1 MQLHQSLGFVG
12 TPTPGTSQVTQVVT
26 QQAGT
31 ATVTLS
37 DMGYN
42 GPLQVEVKTDPSPA
56 VGVNVGAV
64 DQMVTFPEGQSQATL
79 SVPILAGA
87 PNPGEVDVTLTA
99 TPVNPPTPITNT
111 GPLVLRIL
119 ASDASIPPT
128 ITTEQGTHQGIV
140 LTFSKP
146 MDPAG
151 ASNVNNYAVRSSR
164 ITGGPWGPFGLPIF
178 GYHFYHSSESVP
190 LRAAV
195 YDPAT
200 NSVTLIPKGRLTY
213 TDPGHRDPGVRV
225 EEVVTARTPVGRPP
239 RSHRRGRQPD
249 QWGLDPRKILGWRR
263 VRESAVDIVIHIPD
277 LIGAAPAVLAGS
289 WHSAGDRRTSIPSA
303 EYIPAAPWQSTRGR
317 PRGRIGAGRICGNSQ
332 FLSGTE
338 TRIFYLLI
346 RYLSVIVPLSP
357 DESGSCYLIE
367 EAHSRNSG
375 RQDLN
380 PRASSKQGRP
390 ARRNHK
396 PHGVFHSASKS
407 LPRG

>member
-1 MQLHQSLGFVG
+1 MMSRPPRAVRVDALELEGRLLLAALPVPSVVAATQKAVPVQSHQSLGFVG

-56 VGVNVGAV
+56 VGVNVAAV
-64 DQMVTFPEGQSQATL
+64 DQMVTFPKGQSQATL

-99 TPVNPPTPITNT
+99 TPVNPPTPITIT

-128 ITTEQGTHQGIV
+128 ITTDQGTHRSIV

-164 ITGGPWGPFGLPIF
+164 ITGGPSGPFGLPVL

-200 NSVTLIPKGRLTY
+200 NSVTLILKGRLTY
-213 TDPGHRDPGVRV
+213 TSLVTVTQGSGSKKSSRPGHPSDAPLGLTDLEGNPINGDTTPGKFS
-225 EEVVTARTPVGRPP
+225 VGVGYGNP
-239 RSHRRGRQPD
+239 
-249 QWGLDPRKILGWRR
+249 
-263 VRESAVDIVIHIPD
+263 
-277 LIGAAPAVLAGS
+277 
-289 WHSAGDRRTSIPSA
+289 
-303 EYIPAAPWQSTRGR
+303 QST
-317 PRGRIGAGRICGNSQ
+317 S
-332 FLSGTE
+332 SST
-338 TRIFYLLI
+338 
-346 RYLSVIVPLSP
+346 
-357 DESGSCYLIE
+357 
-367 EAHSRNSG
+367 SRT
-375 RQDLN
+375 
-380 PRASSKQGRP
+380 
-390 ARRNHK
+390 
-396 PHGVFHSASKS
+396 
-407 LPRG
+407 